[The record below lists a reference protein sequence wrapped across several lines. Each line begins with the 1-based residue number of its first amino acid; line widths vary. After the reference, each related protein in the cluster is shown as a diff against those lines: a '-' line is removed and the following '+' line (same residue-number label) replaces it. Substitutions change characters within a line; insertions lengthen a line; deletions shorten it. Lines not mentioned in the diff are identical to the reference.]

1 MANSRDQANEECP
14 KQMNSSSNQANKEG
28 PKQMEEGSKQQ
39 IEEDSK
45 QMAISSDHAEKEA
58 ISDNDED
65 DISKEN
71 LFMTRKRMQRKL
83 SSGSSCYLSAQVHI
97 LETSCRKASKLKG
110 ASYLLMKDDDIMM
123 SLISPL
129 CLGGVGVNV
138 LPRLSGCRDEQYED
152 SSKLP
157 GSKFSPETSNQ
168 NALELFRYEDLN
180 LQFSFCSLMKPLVL

>member
-129 CLGGVGVNV
+129 CLGGVGVSLFFFGRRSVEAEIWPEKAFNFLPSKRQRFTETYIFKSCSSEWV
-138 LPRLSGCRDEQYED
+138 LRAFG
-152 SSKLP
+152 
-157 GSKFSPETSNQ
+157 F
-168 NALELFRYEDLN
+168 
-180 LQFSFCSLMKPLVL
+180 

>member
-1 MANSRDQANEECP
+1 MANSRDQANEEGP

-39 IEEDSK
+39 IE
-45 QMAISSDHAEKEA
+45 EA

-97 LETSCRKASKLKG
+97 LKTSCRKASKQVEGCEL
-110 ASYLLMKDDDIMM
+110 
-123 SLISPL
+123 SP
-129 CLGGVGVNV
+129 
-138 LPRLSGCRDEQYED
+138 DE
-152 SSKLP
+152 
-157 GSKFSPETSNQ
+157 
-168 NALELFRYEDLN
+168 R
-180 LQFSFCSLMKPLVL
+180 